1 MIRQEERDKLLADTL
16 ALVHSLGHHAAAQSR
31 WLKSQGLTSAPPR
44 RSPAEL
50 RGDMQARLES
60 FRNRQRFLAI
70 EREFHHER
78 AMHRIVSSTA
88 PRA

>member
-1 MIRQEERDKLLADTL
+1 MIGQYERDRLLAETL

-31 WLKSQGLTSAPPR
+31 WRASLGLASAPLRPH
-44 RSPAEL
+44 PAEL
-50 RGDMQARLES
+50 RRDMQARLDA

-70 EREFHHER
+70 ERDVHHER
-78 AMHRIVSSTA
+78 AMQRIVTA